1 MTKLTAAQRK
11 ARALKFTASSTFYVS
26 AAATIA
32 ANVYASEHT
41 WIGAVVGLWP
51 PLAFF
56 FSLELIER
64 IPLKGRQAYVRY
76 VAIGLLAAIAGW
88 TSYWHLV
95 EVVRDAGT
103 TDPVTVYGLP
113 LTVDVLMG
121 IARSVMNHKPAPSR
135 PAVRRKPQAAK
146 AKAKPQAE
154 VRVLHPS
161 RGIG

>member
-1 MTKLTAAQRK
+1 MSKLTAAQRK
-11 ARALKFTASSTFYVS
+11 ARALRLTASSVFYVTAS
-26 AAATIA
+26 ATVA

-41 WIGAVVGLWP
+41 WIGAAVGFWP

-76 VAIGLLAAIAGW
+76 VAIGLLAAVAGW

-103 TDPVTVYGLP
+103 TDPVTLYGLP

-121 IARSVMNHKPAPSR
+121 IARSAMHQKSTPSR
-135 PAVRRKPQAAK
+135 PAVRRRQVKPSSERKLK
-146 AKAKPQAE
+146 A
-154 VRVLHPS
+154 V
-161 RGIG
+161 